1 MDRICSE
8 KKIIELQL
16 ERKIDNNFVTI
27 KRCIWNFPKV
37 IRSYPLKNNRP
48 FPTIFWLTCPLLI
61 KNVSRLEEKGMIKYF
76 EKKLQQE
83 PEMKKSFL
91 LAHETTKKLRKAL
104 LSEKAPYWIKKDL
117 ISRGIGG
124 TKNHL
129 TVKCLHLQ
137 LANFL
142 GGIDNPIGEEVWKSM
157 DIVNCKENNI
167 ICEKLIEND
176 SKRN

>member
-8 KKIIELQL
+8 KKMIEFQL

-27 KRCIWNFPKV
+27 KRCTWDFPQV

-48 FPTIFWLTCPLLI
+48 FPTIFWLTCPLLR

-76 EKKLQQE
+76 EKRLKKE
-83 PEMKKSFL
+83 PEMKKRFL
-91 LAHETTKKLRKAL
+91 LAQEATKELRKTL
-104 LSEKAPYWIKKDL
+104 LPEKIPYWIKEDL
-117 ISRGIGG
+117 ISKGIGG
-124 TKNHL
+124 SKKYL

-157 DIVNCKENNI
+157 DIVNCKENDI